1 MSHGGH
7 GGHME
12 MTTASTM
19 LNNGTTPTMDHDQ
32 MGHDDMMGHG
42 MMMYF
47 HFSKSVTI
55 LFESWS
61 VNDATELV
69 FSCVAIFVLAALYE
83 GLKVLREVLKRRYSY
98 VVSVDLTETKVYGT
112 GPNQTTVVTESKGE
126 LPRSRIC
133 NWHHLVQTFLHVV
146 QVTISYFLMLIFMT
160 YNVWLCLAV
169 ALGAGFGYFVFGWKL
184 NKVVDIYEHCH

>member
-1 MSHGGH
+1 
-7 GGHME
+7 ME
-12 MTTASTM
+12 MTTMSSMQNSSATHA
-19 LNNGTTPTMDHDQ
+19 MDHGVHDQ
-32 MGHDDMMGHG
+32 NMDMGHG

-55 LFESWS
+55 LFEGWS

-98 VVSVDLTETKVYGT
+98 VMSVDLTETKVYGT
-112 GPNQTTVVTESKGE
+112 GPNQTAVITESKGQ